1 MIYSVVCEHIR
12 ELRLQRGMTQVDL
25 AKRLGVSKSVVS
37 SYENGVHLPPY
48 DILTRISSLFGVS
61 CDYLP
66 WRLRRAPHL
75 HRRPDKETDR
85 SPAKDRRR
93 TAPTEPQCQRA
104 GIVPQIFTHH
114 FPIP

>member
-61 CDYLP
+61 CDYL
-66 WRLRRAPHL
+66 LGVCDAPHIS
-75 HRRPDKETDR
+75 TDGLTKKQIEALQKIAEELR
-85 SPAKDRRR
+85 QLNHSAN
-93 TAPTEPQCQRA
+93 APE
-104 GIVPQIFTHH
+104 
-114 FPIP
+114 

>member
-48 DILTRISSLFGVS
+48 DILIRLSALFGVS
-61 CDYLP
+61 CDYLLGVCDTP
-66 WRLRRAPHL
+66 YISTDGLTKQQIEALQNIAEELRQLNHSANAQ
-75 HRRPDKETDR
+75 E
-85 SPAKDRRR
+85 
-93 TAPTEPQCQRA
+93 
-104 GIVPQIFTHH
+104 
-114 FPIP
+114 